1 MYYMWNVKHSEIE
14 DTPCMLCVYLVYFI
28 YYLYNDYLSVCMESL
43 IFSSA
48 KLEAVNYGLT
58 LLHTQK

>member
-1 MYYMWNVKHSEIE
+1 
-14 DTPCMLCVYLVYFI
+14 MLCVYLVYFI